1 VLNFPLN
8 PRPKNMTVAIVYSSL
23 INTASSGVR
32 QGCMTGPSRA
42 MFTLDYNDSRD
53 DELRP
58 LFAFLNRLQGGLLTF
73 DVVLPYISHGSG
85 FNGVGAVTATVGTGY
100 VVNTKSWPAN
110 TLIRKESDVVQFSG
124 SPRIYVLA
132 ADMLSDSNGFADAV
146 ICSPLVVP
154 AVANEVV
161 SIKDIKIRA
170 RIPKDKVSMGMAA
183 GELRSMKSITIEEE
197 IYA

>member
-1 VLNFPLN
+1 MLNFPVN
-8 PRPKNMTVAIVYSSL
+8 PRPKTMNVAVKYSTL
-23 INTASSGVR
+23 VNTASSGVR

-42 MFTLDYNDSRD
+42 LFTIDFNDSRE

-73 DVVLPYISHGSG
+73 DVVLPYFSHGTG
-85 FNGVGAVTATVGTGY
+85 FDGAGAVTATVNTGY
-100 VVNTKSWPAN
+100 VVNTKNWPAN
-110 TLIRKESDVVQFSG
+110 SLIRKESDVIQFSG

-132 ADMLSDSNGFADAV
+132 ADMVSDANGFANADL
-146 ICSPLVVP
+146 CSPLVAP

-161 SIKDIKIRA
+161 NIKNIKVRA
-170 RIPKDKVSMGMAA
+170 RIPESKVAIGMAA
-183 GELRSMKSITIEEE
+183 GELRTMKTITIEEE